1 MASDKIL
8 WFEELSSTNKTAW
21 EYIDK
26 QSGFCVATGFQS
38 SGRGQSGNSWTSEPN
53 KNLLASYI
61 FTLDIKPAEC
71 FAISMIT
78 SLAVVNLLN
87 SYSCAAKIKW
97 PNDIIVDNKKIAGIL
112 IENIVSGD
120 KIEKSIIGIGL
131 NLNQIEFAGLPSATS
146 LKLELRND
154 FDIKTIASELQRYLI
169 SGFENNKEPS
179 QELKKSYFELLFRKD
194 KAIYRDNNSSFEG
207 KIIDIDFDGA
217 LKIQKS
223 DNCIKSY
230 YFKEVQMLY

>member
-1 MASDKIL
+1 MTSENFL
-8 WFEELSSTNKTAW
+8 WFEQLSSTNKTAW
-21 EYIDK
+21 QYIDK
-26 QSGFCVATGFQS
+26 QSGFCIATGFQS
-38 SGRGQSGNSWTSEPN
+38 SGRGQAGNSWTSEPN

-61 FTLDIKPAEC
+61 FSLDIKPAEC

-78 SLAVVNLLN
+78 SLAVVSLLK
-87 SYSCAAKIKW
+87 SYGCTAEIKW

-120 KIEKSIIGIGL
+120 KVEKSIIGIGL
-131 NLNQIEFAGLPSATS
+131 NLNQTEFAGLPNATS
-146 LKLELRND
+146 LKFILKKE
-154 FDIKTIASELQRYLI
+154 FDIQTVARELQHCLI
-169 SGFENNKEPS
+169 TEFENNKKPS

-194 KAIYRDNNSSFEG
+194 RAMYRDNNSTFEG

-223 DNCIKSY
+223 DNCTESY